1 MIFRPLNLFGFLAAA
16 TAGLHLYQTKHEVA
30 LLDRELRGLGR
41 QIEEA
46 QDRTMALNAEWA
58 WLNEPDRL
66 RGAAQRHLGLEQMQP
81 GQFVRVQDLDR
92 RLPAPVPYAGPAT
105 LFSGKEPVAGAGV
118 IRLALLPRNPTGEG
132 APPMQM
138 VATVPPQPIPE
149 RPRAPSASA
158 SASVLP
164 DPAPPPPPLMNRSPL
179 GLNSAQAQTL
189 QGVAL
194 PAEPALPRGLPPR
207 YGTKAAIPGA
217 HRVPPL
223 NGVHAAAPAPR
234 SVPRPLMPQVGAAP
248 AARAVPAPLAP
259 MPRQVA
265 PPVQIAERT
274 TAIVAPG
281 SGIAGGSALGGRG
294 SLPPPVP
301 YGGAAG
307 LR

>member
-41 QIEEA
+41 QIEET

-66 RGAAQRHLGLEQMQP
+66 RGTAQRHLGLEQMQP

-92 RLPAPVPYAGPAT
+92 RLPGPVPFTGPAT
-105 LFSGKEPVAGAGV
+105 LFSGKAPPASGGP
-118 IRLALLPRNPTGEG
+118 IQLALLPRNPTGEA
-132 APPMQM
+132 APPLQI
-138 VATVPPQPIPE
+138 VATAPPLPIPE
-149 RPRAPSASA
+149 RPREPSAPA
-158 SASVLP
+158 LA

-189 QGVAL
+189 QDVVL

-207 YGTKAAIPGA
+207 YGTKAGAPGA
-217 HRVPPL
+217 HRAPPA
-223 NGVHAAAPAPR
+223 NGVHAATSPPR
-234 SVPRPLMPQVGAAP
+234 PVPRPVVPQFGAAP

-259 MPRQVA
+259 VPRQVA
-265 PPVQIAERT
+265 PPVQIAERA
-274 TAIVAPG
+274 TAVVAPA